1 MSLLDDDFD
10 VRLEDVIASGIKKQ
24 CFQNCSNYY
33 IRQIFWNV
41 NENTNFSLVVEPISP
56 NESGEYYVGVDYLK
70 INDRIRVK
78 IKLFDPKYV
87 VPQPHRT
94 IIMNMDTKYR
104 RDYFGSWWSHGEP
117 VYVTESS
124 RGMIGNYVILEPP
137 TLLRGNAGGWARYSI
152 DQIIN
157 DISTPNSIDEYFR
170 P

>member
-24 CFQNCSNYY
+24 CFQNCSDYY
-33 IRQIFWNV
+33 IRQIFWNI
-41 NENTNFSLVVEPISP
+41 NESVDFNLTVEPITS
-56 NESGEYYVGVDYLK
+56 NESGEYYVGVDYMK

-94 IIMNMDTKYR
+94 IIMNMNTEYR

-117 VYVTESS
+117 VYMTESS
-124 RGMIGNYVILEPP
+124 RGRIWNYVILEP
-137 TLLRGNAGGWARYSI
+137 LMLHGNKCGWARYSI

-157 DISTPNSIDEYFR
+157 DISKPNSIDEYSR
-170 P
+170 S